1 MKILQATRNF
11 GCAASNLAGSDTYSR
26 RPKHVRWGVEETG
39 DGLGGV
45 QATNTNSRHLA
56 GVTPTCSR
64 VKQEGNSF
72 LESPRR
78 VQVPSRG
85 SIEVVTKLAEA
96 AAAEARDKS
105 CSGKN
110 RFEILRF

>member
-1 MKILQATRNF
+1 VKILQATRNF
-11 GCAASNLAGSDTYSR
+11 GYAASNLAGSDTYSR

-56 GVTPTCSR
+56 GVTPTSSR

-72 LESPRR
+72 LASPRR

-105 CSGKN
+105 CSGTN
-110 RFEILRF
+110 RFQILHF